1 MTQPLGL
8 PDPSTPDDF
17 AREALVIQRLRDTL
31 PADAQAKFFKEFEE
45 LLTLAAEPRCAET
58 QADGVPCGTLD
69 ADCEHC
75 GRALGWLS
83 RLRAEIARTAP

>member
-1 MTQPLGL
+1 MTQPLGP

-17 AREALVIQRLRDTL
+17 TREALVIQRLRDTL
-31 PADAQAKFFKEFEE
+31 PADAQAMFFKEFEE

-58 QADGVPCGTLD
+58 QADGVPCGTSD
-69 ADCEHC
+69 ADCETC

-83 RLRAEIARTAP
+83 RLRAEIAKTAP